1 MPPQSECNLPQ
12 SAHSLAACRTHSGPT
27 PRAHLASLRE
37 LVGPLVSSVRS
48 SKLCVRN
55 YINDNLCTIHS
66 RHGCNI
72 RHGRVHRCKSMG
84 DTRCVVWCSWWFRS
98 RFFFGRYQRYMPL
111 QHIVIFVLM
120 LSAARSLPIDSKGP
134 IQAAE
139 RPCISEGTRNSSL
152 SLGKPAYD
160 NWY

>member
-1 MPPQSECNLPQ
+1 MLPQSECNLPR
-12 SAHSLAACRTHSGPT
+12 SVLSSAACRTHSGPT

-37 LVGPLVSSVRS
+37 LVGRLVSLVRS
-48 SKLCVRN
+48 SNLCVRN

-72 RHGRVHRCKSMG
+72 RHGRVHHCKPMG
-84 DTRCVVWCSWWFRS
+84 DTRCAVWRSWWLRS
-98 RFFFGRYQRYMPL
+98 HFFFGRYQRYTPL

-120 LSAARSLPIDSKGP
+120 LSAALSLPTDSKGP
-134 IQAAE
+134 IEAAE
-139 RPCISEGTRNSSL
+139 RPCFSESARNSSP